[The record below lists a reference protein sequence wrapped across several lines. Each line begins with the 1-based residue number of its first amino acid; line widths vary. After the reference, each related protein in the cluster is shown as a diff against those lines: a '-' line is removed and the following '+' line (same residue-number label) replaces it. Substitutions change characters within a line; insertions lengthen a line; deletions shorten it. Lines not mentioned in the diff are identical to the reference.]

1 MNWQDR
7 IEKVP
12 GILSGKPVI
21 KGTRISVEQIVGHLN
36 GAWTEDDVIA
46 GYHIT
51 PEDVEA
57 CRRFAAT
64 GEPLSP
70 MTWAEWEAAVFGDE
84 EQLRQQIVFYCERH
98 RNKTMPPE
106 DWRKR
111 IEKCPDILSGK
122 PVVKGTRIS
131 VELIV
136 GHLYGGWTEDDII
149 QSYSHITPEDIE
161 ACRQFAATGERLSPV
176 TWAEWEA
183 ALFDGAQ
190 LVPENSHNQH
200 ES

>member
-1 MNWQDR
+1 MDWRDR

-21 KGTRISVEQIVGHLN
+21 KDTRISVELIVGRLN
-36 GAWTEDDVIA
+36 GAWTE
-46 GYHIT
+46 
-51 PEDVEA
+51 EDVLKSYPHLTAEDIEA
-57 CRRFAAT
+57 CRKFADT

-84 EQLRQQIVFYCERH
+84 EQLRQQIAFYCERH
-98 RNKTMPPE
+98 RNKTAPPE

-111 IEKCPDILSGK
+111 IEKCPDVLSGK
-122 PVVKGTRIS
+122 PTIKGTRIS

-149 QSYSHITPEDIE
+149 RSYSHITPEDIE
-161 ACRQFAATGERLSPV
+161 ACRQFAATGEQLSPM
-176 TWAEWEA
+176 TWAEWETA
-183 ALFDGAQ
+183 VFGDDQ
-190 LVPENSHNQH
+190 LVRENS
-200 ES
+200 